1 MISDT
6 ETSLSPI
13 SNPVGDLIVK
23 TMKESQCCW
32 QSGHKRA
39 CQTDLSTPREP
50 QQKRNLE
57 TC

>member
-13 SNPVGDLIVK
+13 SVGDLIVK
-23 TMKESQCCW
+23 TMKESQCSW
-32 QSGHKRA
+32 QLGHKRT
-39 CQTDLSTPREP
+39 CQIDLSTPREP
-50 QQKRNLE
+50 QQNRNLE

>member
-23 TMKESQCCW
+23 TMKESQCSW
-32 QSGHKRA
+32 QLGHKRT
-39 CQTDLSTPREP
+39 CQIDLSTPRET
-50 QQKRNLE
+50 QQNRNLE